1 MFYSILL
8 IKKSIVAQKSTYLNT
23 RICLLIAKLYSL
35 RVWIYLPILS
45 VTKLLNG
52 YLLYIDGN
60 QEYPT
65 ITTKGVP
72 KGDNVSPMSFY
83 GLADIMSQKMF
94 RLVMNNRETSSR
106 YLGFCRAQFCGE
118 NMDFLIDVRICLLRL
133 I

>member
-1 MFYSILL
+1 MFVNSVALHTKGLNLSSYL
-8 IKKSIVAQKSTYLNT
+8 ICY
-23 RICLLIAKLYSL
+23 
-35 RVWIYLPILS
+35 
-45 VTKLLNG
+45 KLLNG
-52 YLLYIDGN
+52 CLLYIDSD

-65 ITTKGVP
+65 ITTEGVP

-106 YLGFCRAQFCGE
+106 YLGFFRAQFCGE
-118 NMDFLIDVRICLLRL
+118 NMDFLIEVRICLLRL